1 MQKKILMFIP
11 VFPVLSETFIEREVD
26 GLVRSRKVDVV
37 VVAFRKTVDFRS
49 KRAKG
54 VTVYE
59 RLSITEAFKSLRFVF
74 QRPAR
79 VLRAFRVLG
88 LGHLYPFLKSVGYSQ
103 VFSKQNPDYIYSHF
117 LSEPSTIALGVSIIL
132 NVPVAISAHAR
143 DVLEYPDL
151 VKEKVRHAKF
161 ITFCNRNALEKAK
174 ELAKGEDTSKLKLT
188 YHGIDIS
195 DLGSPNKISVKK
207 PGKNFIFSIARLE
220 EKKGIEY
227 LIGASQML
235 KERKVP
241 HVIYVA
247 GGGPLFETLDEEI
260 RKLELQ
266 SNIVLLG
273 STPFEDVV
281 QYLNLADYYVLPA
294 INTESGDAD
303 GIPNTLI
310 EAALSKLPIVT
321 TTAGSISEFLT
332 SDNALIVAQRHAT
345 GLADALETVINDREL
360 GESLS
365 KKAFDKA
372 LEMFNLENN
381 ISELEDLFLN

>member
-1 MQKKILMFIP
+1 
-11 VFPVLSETFIEREVD
+11 
-26 GLVRSRKVDVV
+26 
-37 VVAFRKTVDFRS
+37 
-49 KRAKG
+49 
-54 VTVYE
+54 
-59 RLSITEAFKSLRFVF
+59 
-74 QRPAR
+74 
-79 VLRAFRVLG
+79 
-88 LGHLYPFLKSVGYSQ
+88 
-103 VFSKQNPDYIYSHF
+103 
-117 LSEPSTIALGVSIIL
+117 
-132 NVPVAISAHAR
+132 
-143 DVLEYPDL
+143 
-151 VKEKVRHAKF
+151 
-161 ITFCNRNALEKAK
+161 
-174 ELAKGEDTSKLKLT
+174 
-188 YHGIDIS
+188 
-195 DLGSPNKISVKK
+195 
-207 PGKNFIFSIARLE
+207 
-220 EKKGIEY
+220 
-227 LIGASQML
+227 ML